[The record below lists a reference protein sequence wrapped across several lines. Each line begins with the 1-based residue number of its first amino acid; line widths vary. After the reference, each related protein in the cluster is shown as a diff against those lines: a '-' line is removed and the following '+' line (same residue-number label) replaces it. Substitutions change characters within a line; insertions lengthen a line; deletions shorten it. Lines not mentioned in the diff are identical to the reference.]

1 MLYHWCP
8 RLYYRLLTLCP
19 APTDPVPLGQLWP
32 TGPIYSLYTAYI
44 QPIYS
49 QYTAYIQPIYSLY
62 TAYIQ
67 RLHKRAHARWHAS
80 AGRAGANQEGLIRSS
95 PPPTLAHRSCPP
107 PTLAHRSVRSP
118 PPTLAH
124 RSSPP
129 PTLTHRSSPPPTLTH
144 GANLLL
150 QHLLPPSPSGEPRH
164 AQPDQG
170 ARESPAGALARL
182 DICPGS
188 T

>member
-1 MLYHWCP
+1 MLYHSCP
-8 RLYYRLLTLCP
+8 RLHYRLLTLCP

-44 QPIYS
+44 QPIYIL
-49 QYTAYIQPIYSLY
+49 YTAYIQPICSLY
-62 TAYIQ
+62 TANIQ

-80 AGRAGANQEGLIRSS
+80 AGRAGTSQEGLIRSS
-95 PPPTLAHRSCPP
+95 PPPTLAHRS
-107 PTLAHRSVRSP
+107 SP
-118 PPTLAH
+118 PPTLA
-124 RSSPP
+124 
-129 PTLTHRSSPPPTLTH
+129 HRSSPPPTLTH

-150 QHLLPPSPSGEPRH
+150 QHLLPPSASGEPRH